1 MSHATQQHRSLA
13 IQTPLGKDALLLV
26 GFSGQEEMSRL
37 FSYDLEMLSER
48 GSIAAEEIVGKN
60 VTFCVARSAGPP
72 RVFNGFVSK
81 FSAGPVTRTRKYR
94 RYQAEVVPWLWFL
107 TRTTDCRIF
116 QQKTVP
122 EIIEQIFSDLG
133 FRDYAMNLRGQYPQ
147 RTYCVQ
153 YRESDFNFVSR
164 LMEDEG
170 IFYRFDHQNDKH
182 VLVLADSKSAYP
194 WCEEKNVRYQH
205 AESFHAHEERVG
217 QWSRQYAFCSGRQ
230 AHTDYNFETPRVDLM
245 SNVAS
250 VVDVPR
256 NKGLELY
263 DYPGEY
269 EDPADGRRLA
279 KIRMEEEEAR
289 YDVAQGKSSC
299 RTLTPGTKFCLREH
313 PDQAENGRG
322 RLITSVRHY
331 AVEPAEYETGPE
343 HGRTEFDYY
352 NEFTTV
358 PESVV
363 FRAQRL
369 TRKPLVEGPQTAV
382 VVGPPGEEIYPD
394 QYGRVKVQF
403 PWDREGKRD
412 ENSSCWIRVSQTHA
426 GKNWGHM
433 DLPRIGEE
441 VIVDFLEG
449 NPDRP
454 IITGRVYNAENMP
467 PFALPAGKTR
477 RGNTTKTY
485 LGGGYNEMSMD
496 DTAGKE
502 QIRVNAQSNMDTN
515 VNNNQTLVVGVDRTA
530 KIGNN
535 DGLKVGNNSTE
546 SVGNNKSVT
555 VGNNMNVNVGKR
567 LVVNAGTSITLKCGA
582 SRIYMNAG
590 GVITI
595 TGTIITTAAA
605 ANASVIA
612 PLTEVVGGVMLTT
625 IGGAVNMLQGAVVKV
640 GALGL
645 CSISGGKTDVVASGE
660 NQIKG
665 ATIKLN

>member
-1 MSHATQQHRSLA
+1 
-13 IQTPLGKDALLLV
+13 
-26 GFSGQEEMSRL
+26 
-37 FSYDLEMLSER
+37 
-48 GSIAAEEIVGKN
+48 
-60 VTFCVARSAGPP
+60 
-72 RVFNGFVSK
+72 
-81 FSAGPVTRTRKYR
+81 
-94 RYQAEVVPWLWFL
+94 
-107 TRTTDCRIF
+107 
-116 QQKTVP
+116 
-122 EIIEQIFSDLG
+122 
-133 FRDYAMNLRGQYPQ
+133 
-147 RTYCVQ
+147 
-153 YRESDFNFVSR
+153 
-164 LMEDEG
+164 
-170 IFYRFDHQNDKH
+170 
-182 VLVLADSKSAYP
+182 
-194 WCEEKNVRYQH
+194 
-205 AESFHAHEERVG
+205 VG